1 MARRERGQV
10 PAGGAEA
17 GCQHPA
23 MSMDGPSWKL
33 SLSWE
38 GLTTK
43 WGIGRMPSILMG
55 RAGG

>member
-1 MARRERGQV
+1 MARRETGQM

-17 GCQHPA
+17 GYRLPA

-38 GLTTK
+38 GFTTE
-43 WGIGRMPSILMG
+43 WGVGRMPSILLG